1 MRKEK
6 RTPIPEFEMI
16 EVSEE
21 GENYASRALERLKKK
36 IQSESYDGNTAILVY
51 LSDAWPMPAEGR
63 AQLIRET
70 TWYLEQEQPQVPA
83 VYYCYSGSYAVDAV
97 YPRLPRGRIV

>member
-6 RTPIPEFEMI
+6 RTAIPEIVMI
-16 EVSEE
+16 DVSEE
-21 GENYASRALERLKKK
+21 SERYVARALERLKKK

-51 LSDAWPMPAEGR
+51 LSDVWPMPAEGR

-70 TWYLEQEQPQVPA
+70 TWYLEREPQVPA

-97 YPRLPRGRIV
+97 YPRLRRGRIV